1 MTAIRPNIYNISG
14 GFCFAEALAQGL
26 LEAAADDPLKLSE
39 YLVLLPSRRACRT
52 LRETFLRLSEGRAL
66 LLPRMQPAGDVD
78 ADDVGLLLAGDAD
91 AADILSLPPAIPA
104 LERQMLLAQAI
115 QKTGTVQAFDQ
126 AASLARDLA
135 HFLDEVQSEGL
146 DFSALETL
154 VPEEFSEH
162 WQETLTFLKIITH
175 HWPEILG
182 SRGVMDPAARR
193 NLLLRAQMRV
203 WEKHPPSHP
212 VIAAGTTG
220 TIPVV
225 RDLLACV
232 ARLPQGAVVLPGL
245 DTALDDDSWHKI
257 APDHPQYNMKTLLAR
272 LGAERSEV
280 GNWQVRKMPAANAAR
295 LRLMT
300 ETMRPAETTEQWRQ
314 LASADIPSAALKD
327 FTRIDVA
334 TPQEEAEL
342 IALVMREALE
352 TPGKTSALI
361 TPDRR
366 LARRVALALRRW
378 GIVIDDSGGQPL
390 TELPVGAFL
399 MLSAEA
405 AERKLAPASLLALLK
420 HQETAMAMPSQELRQ
435 LVYTLD
441 KLALRG
447 PRPPSGFAGLR
458 QAVEGLDAEKDTH
471 ARKSL
476 LEWLVRVEDVMA
488 GFVAMLSSSAEKPFR
503 ELLQAHL
510 HAAEA
515 LAATVDKPGASRL
528 WLGDAG
534 DAAGDF
540 LQDVLAAAAHVPP
553 LTPSSYVSIL
563 RMLLKSVTVRPR
575 YGAHPRLAILGQIE
589 ARLFAADQVIL
600 GGLNE
605 GTWPALPAHDP
616 WLSRPMR
623 KKFGLPSPENEV
635 GLAAHDFVQ
644 AAAGHEIV
652 LTRAQKV
659 DGTPTVPARWLL
671 RLEAVL
677 QAVGLEMPVAG
688 ALRYRQ
694 WLKDMDQPA
703 AITPVQRPAPTPPL
717 SARPAKL
724 SVTRVET
731 WVRDPYQIY
740 AQHILGLRALDDID
754 ADPGAAERGTFIH
767 AALEKFIEAFP
778 RELPENAEEKLLALG
793 RAGLDEMRVPPEV
806 EAFWWPRFQRI
817 AGMFTAEERK
827 WRGRASP
834 LATEA
839 KGVLDFDG
847 FTLTGTADRI
857 DKMPDGSYAIIDY
870 KSGYPPTRSEV
881 RKGISPQLPL
891 EALMLQKG
899 GFENI
904 PAGAV
909 EELVYWRVTGTGQ
922 EPVKRMELAADDYT
936 ASQLAA
942 EAEEGL
948 RALIELFRDEK
959 TPYLSQPRADARP
972 KFSDYE
978 HLARLREW
986 GISGDDGDGAEETA

>member
-1 MTAIRPNIYNISG
+1 MRKSSPNIYNIPA

-26 LEAAADDPLKLSE
+26 LELAEDDPLKLSE

-52 LRETFLRLSEGRAL
+52 LRETFLRLSEGKAL

-78 ADDVGLLLAGDAD
+78 ADDVSLLLAGDAD
-91 AADILSLPPAIPA
+91 AADILSLAPAIPA

-115 QKTGTVQAFDQ
+115 QKTGTVQTFDQ

-146 DFSALETL
+146 DFAALENL
-154 VPEEFSEH
+154 VPEEFAGH
-162 WQETLTFLKIITH
+162 WQETLTFLKIITY
-175 HWPEILG
+175 HWPEILKT
-182 SRGVMDPAARR
+182 RGVSDPAARR
-193 NLLLRAQMRV
+193 NLLLEAQMRV
-203 WEKHPPSHP
+203 FEKHPPQYP

-225 RDLLACV
+225 RELLACV

-245 DTALDDDSWHKI
+245 DTGLDDESWDKI
-257 APDHPQYNMKTLLAR
+257 GPDHPQYNMKTLLAG
-272 LGAERSEV
+272 LGADRSDIK
-280 GNWQVRKMPAANAAR
+280 NWQVKKIPPANAAR
-295 LRLMT
+295 VRLLT
-300 ETMRPAETTEQWRQ
+300 ETMRPAETTEQWRR
-314 LASADIPSAALKD
+314 LPPGDIPSAALKD
-327 FTRIDVA
+327 FMRIDVA
-334 TPQEEAEL
+334 TPQEEAEI
-342 IALVMREALE
+342 IALIMRESLE
-352 TPGKTSALI
+352 EPGKTSALI

-366 LARRVALALRRW
+366 LARRVTLALRRW
-378 GIVIDDSGGQPL
+378 GIQIDDSGGQPL

-399 MLSAEA
+399 MLTAEA

-420 HQETAMAMPSQELRQ
+420 HQETAIAMPSKELRQ

-441 KLALRG
+441 KVVLRG

-458 QAVEGLDAEKDTH
+458 QAVEKLDVEKQSRD
-471 ARKSL
+471 RESL
-476 LEWLVRVEDVMA
+476 LQWLEHVEDVMSE
-488 GFVAMLSSSAEKPFR
+488 FVAMLSIGAEKSFR
-503 ELLQAHL
+503 ELLQAHI
-510 HAAEA
+510 HMAEA
-515 LAATVDKPGASRL
+515 LAATVDKPGAARL
-528 WLGDAG
+528 WQGEAGESAG
-534 DAAGDF
+534 DL
-540 LQDVLAAAAHVPP
+540 LQDILAAAEHVPP
-553 LTPSSYVSIL
+553 LSPSSYVSIL

-605 GTWPALPAHDP
+605 GTWPALPGHDP

-623 KKFGLPSPENEV
+623 KQFGLSSPENEV

-677 QAVGLEMPVAG
+677 QAVGLSIPVG
-688 ALRYRQ
+688 DALRYRQ
-694 WLKDMDQPA
+694 WLKDMDAPA
-703 AITPVQRPAPTPPL
+703 AITSVQRPAPTPPAA
-717 SARPAKL
+717 ARPKKL
-724 SVTRVET
+724 SVTKVET

-740 AQHILGLRALDDID
+740 AQYVLGLHALDDID
-754 ADPGAAERGTFIH
+754 ADPGAAERGTFVH
-767 AALEKFIEAFP
+767 AALEKFIETFP
-778 RELPENAEEKLLALG
+778 KDLPANAEEKLLELG
-793 RAGLDEMRVPPEV
+793 RAALDLMRVPPEV
-806 EAFWWPRFQRI
+806 DAFWWPRFQRI
-817 AGMFTAEERK
+817 ARMFVEEERK
-827 WRGRASP
+827 WRLRATP

-839 KGVLDFDG
+839 AGAYQLDD
-847 FTLTGTADRI
+847 FTLTGKADRI

-870 KSGYPPTRSEV
+870 KSGYPPTKTEV

-904 PAGAV
+904 PAGSV
-909 EELVYWRVTGTGQ
+909 EELVYWQVTGTGQ
-922 EPVKRMELAADDYT
+922 LPVKRIELAADDYT
-936 ASQLAA
+936 AKQLAE

-948 RALIELFRDEK
+948 RTLIELFRDEK
-959 TPYLSQPRADARP
+959 TPYLSQPRADAKP

-986 GISGDDGDGAEETA
+986 GISGDDSTEDAA